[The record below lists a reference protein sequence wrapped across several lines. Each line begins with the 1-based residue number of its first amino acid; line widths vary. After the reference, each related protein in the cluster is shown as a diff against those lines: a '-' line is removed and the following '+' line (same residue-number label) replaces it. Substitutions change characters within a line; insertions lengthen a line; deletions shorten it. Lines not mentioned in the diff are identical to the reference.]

1 MYFILKVNLRPSTW
15 YHAIVPQPGFIALL
29 QALFHVLL
37 LKSVPFQSLKQ
48 AMQSALSSMIYAEI
62 TGGEEV
68 WRIFILTVFMMLMIL
83 LTKPLHFM

>member
-1 MYFILKVNLRPSTW
+1 MYFVFKVNSKPSTK
-15 YHAIVPQPGFIALL
+15 YHATVQQPDFTALL

-48 AMQSALSSMIYAEI
+48 AMQSALLSMIYAKI

-68 WRIFILTVFMMLMIL
+68 WRISILTVFMMLMIL